1 MNFMDIKE
9 ILSQVTAKAGDSA
22 SQIEPLLQKI
32 EKAFQSL
39 EADKERFE
47 SEVTDA
53 EKAKAKAESEAIS
66 RKKAI
71 AKLEARIETI
81 ESENA
86 EALKKLEGSESHSD
100 YEEIKKQNAQYK
112 EQFTAILA
120 ERKKT
125 LQTEFEKLSKH
136 PRWDKAKSLFALPA
150 EKDGKTNWEK
160 WADEDVQKSFEK
172 LNELRAID
180 YFEGEQSFQ
189 RAESSMRNTQNGD
202 IDFSKIK
209 SKDQVFGAV
218 MNELNR

>member
-1 MNFMDIKE
+1 MDIKE
-9 ILSQVTAKAGDSA
+9 ILSQITAKAGDSA
-22 SQIEPLLQKI
+22 PTIEPLLKKI
-32 EKAFQSL
+32 EAAFQSF
-39 EADKERFE
+39 ESDKERLE
-47 SEVTDA
+47 SEVTEA

-71 AKLEARIETI
+71 AKLEARLETA

-100 YEEIKKQNAQYK
+100 YEEVKKQNAQYK

-125 LQTEFEKLSKH
+125 LQSDFEKLSKH
-136 PRWDKAKSLFALPA
+136 PKWEKAKSLFALPA
-150 EKDGKTNWEK
+150 EKDGKTNWDK

-180 YFEGEQSFQ
+180 YFEGEKTIN
-189 RAESSMRNTQNGD
+189 RAESSMRNQQAGE
-202 IDFSKIK
+202 IDYSKVK
-209 SKDQVFGAV
+209 SRDQVFGAV
-218 MNELNR
+218 MNELTR